1 MKKTVFKILFVAA
14 FTMVA
19 GYSVYSSQQNAEMS
33 DLTMANIEALA
44 RGESGGLPW
53 NGMYTDWSRCCCE
66 SGRPTDQCGA
76 SFMPCHN

>member
-53 NGMYTDWSRCCCE
+53 NGMYTDWSRRCCE